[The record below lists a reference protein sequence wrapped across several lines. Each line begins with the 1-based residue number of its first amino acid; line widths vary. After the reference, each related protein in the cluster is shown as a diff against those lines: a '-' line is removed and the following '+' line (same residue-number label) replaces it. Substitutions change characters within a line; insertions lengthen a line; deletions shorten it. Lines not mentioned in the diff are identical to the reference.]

1 MRFWGWMAGLEERA
15 RAGEGSGMSRARG
28 GSTKTGLGRVGS
40 SRREEQHALSEPGGT
55 GKILRT

>member
-28 GSTKTGLGRVGS
+28 ESTKTGLGRVGS
-40 SRREEQHALSEPGGT
+40 SRREEQY
-55 GKILRT
+55 